1 MKYVDEANA
10 AEGEDIEAGLM
21 EDVDELL
28 GEESPDETEQRR
40 PSQAAAPSQAPYRD
54 SVDDIQAS
62 RRASTM
68 SEDNWGGSISD
79 FGDNEPRRS
88 TDDEGDG
95 WGLDTIE
102 ESSAFEMAAAP
113 SKDKRRD

>member
-1 MKYVDEANA
+1 MKYVEEANA

-40 PSQAAAPSQAPYRD
+40 PSRAAPAPAPYRD
-54 SVDDIQAS
+54 SVDDVQAS

-95 WGLDTIE
+95 WGLDTID
-102 ESSAFEMAAAP
+102 ESSAFETAPVP

>member
-28 GEESPDETEQRR
+28 GEESPDDTEQRR
-40 PSQAAAPSQAPYRD
+40 PSRAAPPPAPYRD
-54 SVDDIQAS
+54 SVDDIQGS

-68 SEDNWGGSISD
+68 SDNWGGSISD
-79 FGDNEPRRS
+79 FGDGDSEPRRS

-102 ESSAFEMAAAP
+102 ESTAFEMAAEP
-113 SKDKRRD
+113 SMDKRRD